1 MVSAVTGDENFHHR
15 LEYLIE
21 ELSKVQEAFGD
32 GYLSA
37 FPKEHFTRLQSL
49 QAVWAPFYVVSPPS
63 PFPVHTGQ
71 LNLLGSRAQ
80 SSNDFAAAL
89 CRSTRL

>member
-1 MVSAVTGDENFHHR
+1 MVSVFTGYEGFHQR

-21 ELSKVQEAFGD
+21 ELSRVQVAFGD

-49 QAVWAPFYVVSPPS
+49 QAVWAPFYVVSPP
-63 PFPVHTGQ
+63 
-71 LNLLGSRAQ
+71 LGPLFTLVSW
-80 SSNDFAAAL
+80 
-89 CRSTRL
+89 CC